1 MPLFNGLC
9 NELSL
14 NLRTQRGIAQ
24 ESRGLVAVQ
33 PMFDTTLKNIARSLR
48 LFCLICSE
56 RNLDWHMK
64 VAHKST
70 GNFKCRYCSKR
81 FLHENYKKAHEKL
94 HTGTSKY
101 KCRICGEY
109 LDLLRLYN
117 SVVID
122 AGLYLKSFKC
132 ISLTLQRST
141 QKTHEDHPVW
151 YFL

>member
-9 NELSL
+9 NVLSL
-14 NLRTQRGIAQ
+14 NLRTWRGIAQ

-33 PMFDTTLKNIARSLR
+33 LMFDTTLKNIAKSLR

-101 KCRICGEY
+101 KCRICGEW
-109 LDLLRLYN
+109 LDWLRLYN

-122 AGLYLKSFKC
+122 AKLYLRSFECGPMFFKSSLQCKA
-132 ISLTLQRST
+132 ISL
-141 QKTHEDHPVW
+141 
-151 YFL
+151 